1 MEQFLNHISDNLDEI
16 KKNFKTGLSKQGYLF
31 DEDVL
36 SDVILK
42 CNDKLSDKNIDKKD
56 SIKYLWVSYINK
68 LKNNIK
74 RNKEDVGLPI
84 NFDMIDNEYDF
95 DIDEL
100 YNYIVNRVRNE
111 FGDVISNA
119 WIDYF
124 CHSKTSK
131 DIIKIYKID
140 NNFQYILKKIK
151 KFILDDLKQ
160 NNYINNIRMD

>member
-1 MEQFLNHISDNLDEI
+1 MEQFLNHISDNLEEI

-100 YNYIVNRVRNE
+100 YN
-111 FGDVISNA
+111 
-119 WIDYF
+119 
-124 CHSKTSK
+124 
-131 DIIKIYKID
+131 
-140 NNFQYILKKIK
+140 
-151 KFILDDLKQ
+151 
-160 NNYINNIRMD
+160 